1 MPSLSLPWPI
11 KGPLDTPFHHTSSQ
25 AFSSF
30 FSFHRDQINSIFL
43 CLPVLSS
50 SKSRR
55 SIPAKADGRSQQEPT
70 VDPSKNRRQEPTVDP
85 NNAEPSPSD
94 PLTRELK
101 AAIDG
106 VFYSS
111 GCLSGDPALLA
122 LRPPPPCKT
131 NGHRLVPSRN
141 RCQPGRF
148 LS

>member
-1 MPSLSLPWPI
+1 MANLQHLHCWPFLLIHAFSLPPLAYKRTPRPSLP
-11 KGPLDTPFHHTSSQ
+11 HHTSSQ

-30 FSFHRDQINSIFL
+30 FSFHRDQINYIFL

-55 SIPAKADGRSQQEPT
+55 SIPAKADGRSQQEPM
-70 VDPSKNRRQEPTVDP
+70 VDP

-111 GCLSGDPALLA
+111 GCLSDDPTLLA
-122 LRPPPPCKT
+122 LWPPPPCKT
-131 NGHRLVPSRN
+131 DGHRLVLPT
-141 RCQPGRF
+141 
-148 LS
+148 